1 MKSGLR
7 TTLVFLAPAGVLFP
21 LWSARLG
28 VSPPLWSAL
37 SSLRSD
43 LSECFLPLASP
54 CPSPSPATARLG
66 CLAARPRSKVKAPS
80 SQISRRGAEG
90 EACLEVPAEEMRMSC
105 LAFPPCSHDR
115 ELLRVRSTAHIG
127 LTQYCLYI
135 RKSSQR
141 TSRTMNTARMTEAIS
156 QSEEAEE
163 DLTSSCCR

>member
-115 ELLRVRSTAHIG
+115 GVTQSQINSSYRPHPVLLVHQEEQPEDQQNHEHSQDDRGYQPVGGGGGG
-127 LTQYCLYI
+127 L
-135 RKSSQR
+135 
-141 TSRTMNTARMTEAIS
+141 
-156 QSEEAEE
+156 
-163 DLTSSCCR
+163 DLLLL